1 MRLGLLSAICDK
13 ASFDE
18 VLDIAASIGYESLEL
33 CAWPRSEGATRR
45 YAGVSHIDVDNLTD
59 ETVADIQRKLADRNI
74 TLTALGYY
82 PNTITD
88 DLDQRAFY
96 VAHLKKMIVGAAKLG
111 VPVVSTFIGRV
122 QHLTIDEN
130 LDIFASVWPEIIE
143 CAEQHGIKVA
153 IEHCPML
160 FDQDQW
166 PGGQNLMTTPA
177 IWRRAFEIIPSPN
190 FGLTYDP
197 SHFIWQMIDYI
208 KPLYEFADRIFHVH
222 YKDIKVFAD
231 KLNDHGSM
239 AYPLQYMA
247 PKLPGLGDVDWG
259 KFVSA
264 LKDIGY
270 SAGAVVEVEDKA
282 FEATDDD
289 VLGALRQS
297 YRYMRNFVV

>member
-1 MRLGLLSAICDK
+1 MKLGLLSAILDQ
-13 ASFDE
+13 AALDE
-18 VLDIAASIGYESLEL
+18 VLDIAASVGYESLEL
-33 CAWPRSEGATRR
+33 CAWPKGEATRR

-59 ETVADIQRKLADRNI
+59 ETVAEIKQKLADRNL
-74 TLTALGYY
+74 TLVALGYY

-88 DLDQRAFY
+88 DLEQRAFH

-111 VPVVSTFIGRV
+111 VPVVSTFVGRV
-122 QHLTIDEN
+122 QHLTVDEN
-130 LDIFASVWPEIIE
+130 LEIFAQVWPEIIE
-143 CAEQHGIKVA
+143 CAEEHGIKIG

-160 FDQDQW
+160 FDEDQW

-177 IWRRAFEIIPSPN
+177 IWRRAFEIIPSEN

-208 KPLYEFADRIFHVH
+208 KPLYEFKDRIVHVH
-222 YKDIKVFAD
+222 YKDIKLFAD

-239 AYPLQYMA
+239 AYPLQYMS

-270 SAGAVVEVEDKA
+270 DGGAVIEVEDKA
-282 FEATDDD
+282 FEANADD
-289 VLGALRQS
+289 VLGALKQS
-297 YRYMRNFVV
+297 FRYMRNFTV